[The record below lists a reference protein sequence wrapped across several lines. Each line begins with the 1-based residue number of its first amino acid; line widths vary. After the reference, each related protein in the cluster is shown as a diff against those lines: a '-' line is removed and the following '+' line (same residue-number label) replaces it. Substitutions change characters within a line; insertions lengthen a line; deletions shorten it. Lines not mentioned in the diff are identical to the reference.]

1 MEVQPSFLNL
11 QSEISYILNCTWMFL
26 LTAILA
32 FFTWINFRYG
42 KIPISLCGLV
52 VQVSEYLFLHIQ
64 YASNGEER
72 NYCLTTML
80 E

>member
-1 MEVQPSFLNL
+1 MDV
-11 QSEISYILNCTWMFL
+11 FL

-32 FFTWINFRYG
+32 FFIWINFRYG
-42 KIPISLCGLV
+42 KIPIPLCGLV
-52 VQVSEYLFLHIQ
+52 VQVSEYLFIHIE
-64 YASNGEER
+64 YASNSEER